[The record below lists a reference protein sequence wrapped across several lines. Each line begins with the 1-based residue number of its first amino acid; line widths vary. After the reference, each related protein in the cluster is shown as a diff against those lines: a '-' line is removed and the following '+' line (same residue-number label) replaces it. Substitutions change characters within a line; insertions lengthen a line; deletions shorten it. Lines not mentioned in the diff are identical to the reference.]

1 MNGLPV
7 IIEGGGIGG
16 PATAPGLVRKGV
28 ASIVLERIFVALDQ
42 LDAFRDAAPPNQPDA
57 VST

>member
-16 PATAPGLVRKGV
+16 PATAPGLARKGI
-28 ASIVLERIFVALDQ
+28 ASIVLERIFLALE
-42 LDAFRDAAPPNQPDA
+42 QPDTI
-57 VST
+57 ST